1 MSAVTPE
8 QCDAIYRT
16 DVYAFAQATAAELEP
31 ATKFEPTWHHEAI
44 ATVLEDS
51 VGNRTR
57 AFINAP
63 QAAEHP
69 VETGLLIDAD
79 G

>member
-31 ATKFEPTWHHEAI
+31 ATKFEPTWHHEDRHA
-44 ATVLEDS
+44 AGGL
-51 VGNRTR
+51 GRQQ
-57 AFINAP
+57 NASLH
-63 QAAEHP
+63 QCSAA
-69 VETGLLIDAD
+69 VI
-79 G
+79 